1 MRRKSKFPLPTRPR
15 VKSPLYYINAAPEQ
29 GIGMICPQMDEHA
42 KAFTPCNIYCFDADQ
57 L

>member
-1 MRRKSKFPLPTRPR
+1 MRRNSKFSLPTRPR
-15 VKSPLYYINAAPEQ
+15 VKSPLHYINAAPEQ

-42 KAFTPCNIYCFDADQ
+42 KAVTPCNIYCLDADQ